1 MVTSHQNLVVGGSP
15 IQRKG
20 ATRPDVPALP
30 IPTPEL
36 TNLEGYLLAPTLPEV
51 SGQTIS
57 KKEGL
62 TLEEKKDPEAGF

>member
-1 MVTSHQNLVVGGSP
+1 MVTSHQNLVVVGSP

-36 TNLEGYLLAPTLPEV
+36 TNLEGYLLAPNFPEV

-62 TLEEKKDPEAGF
+62 AHMHKGPEAGF